1 MSHITIETPTNQAD
15 RHLADLLRQADDFFK
30 IELLRPARSY
40 YEKALLFDPSSKKI
54 QHQISECDRLL
65 AFERKVIWI
74 LLAVTA
80 VIVGVV
86 LLVKNL

>member
-1 MSHITIETPTNQAD
+1 MSHPTIEITSSPAD
-15 RHLADLLRQADDFFK
+15 RHLADMLRQADDFFK

-40 YEKALLFDPSSKKI
+40 YEKALLVDPANKKI

-80 VIVGVV
+80 VLVVAV
-86 LLVKNL
+86 LLGKNL

>member
-1 MSHITIETPTNQAD
+1 MSHISTEIPTSPAD

-40 YEKALLFDPSSKKI
+40 YEKALLFDPASKKI

-80 VIVGVV
+80 VLVGAF
-86 LLVKNL
+86 LLAKNL